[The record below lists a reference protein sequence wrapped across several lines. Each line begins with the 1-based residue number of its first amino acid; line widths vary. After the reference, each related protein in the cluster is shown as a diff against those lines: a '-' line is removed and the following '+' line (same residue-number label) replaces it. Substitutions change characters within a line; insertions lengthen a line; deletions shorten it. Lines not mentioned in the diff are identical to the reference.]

1 MNDDDPFCDA
11 EAKLIRFHEDRFP
24 HRAAAQRTI
33 VRQHIQLRAR
43 RAHLRTFLSV
53 YVSMLKWL

>member
-1 MNDDDPFCDA
+1 MNDNDPFCDA